1 MAWIVEG
8 IIPCPGAFAKAGAA
22 GWLKTGPAWAM
33 MGLMR
38 GGMIRTFLWF
48 AYFWLFQLVSIIFLF
63 VYYLIGLLGRK
74 RTQAGFLYRIT
85 RAWAR
90 QMIAAA
96 GGKVE
101 VSGLE
106 NLPVA
111 GGVLFVANH
120 QGAFD
125 IPLLL
130 GFVPGLKGFVSKK
143 ENFRLPIV
151 STWMRLLGCI
161 VIDRGDLRQ
170 SAGAIA
176 RGIADLKAGHSLVIF
191 PEGTRSKSGQLRD
204 FKDGSFKLATRSGAT
219 IVPLTI
225 DGSYRLLEA
234 NQGRIRPGT
243 VRLTIHPPVVLA
255 DLADGQKKNPV
266 ELVRGIIASKLPV

>member
-1 MAWIVEG
+1 
-8 IIPCPGAFAKAGAA
+8 
-22 GWLKTGPAWAM
+22 M
-33 MGLMR
+33 MGLTR

-48 AYFWLFQLVSIIFLF
+48 AYFWLFQLFSIIFLL

-74 RTQAGFLYRIT
+74 KSQARLLYRLT
-85 RAWAR
+85 RSWAR
-90 QMIAAA
+90 QLIIIA
-96 GGKVE
+96 GGRVE

-106 NLPVA
+106 NFPA
-111 GGVLFVANH
+111 GGGVLFVSNH

-151 STWMRLLGCI
+151 SIWMKLLGCI

-176 RGIADLKAGHSLVIF
+176 RGIADLKAGRSLVIF

-225 DGSYRLLEA
+225 DGSYRLLES
-234 NQGRIRPGT
+234 NHGRIRPGT
-243 VRLTIHPPVVLA
+243 VRLTIHPPMPASEWGAGNKLA
-255 DLADGQKKNPV
+255 LAERVQ
-266 ELVRGIIASKLPV
+266 RIIASALPS

>member
-1 MAWIVEG
+1 M
-8 IIPCPGAFAKAGAA
+8 
-22 GWLKTGPAWAM
+22 L
-33 MGLMR
+33 
-38 GGMIRTFLWF
+38 RTVFWF
-48 AYFWLFQLVSIIFLF
+48 TYFWLFQLASPIFLLGYF
-63 VYYLIGLLGRK
+63 LLGLLGRK
-74 RTQAGFLYRIT
+74 KSQARLLYRLT
-85 RAWAR
+85 RSWAR
-90 QMIAAA
+90 QLIIIA
-96 GGKVE
+96 GGRVE

-106 NLPVA
+106 NLPA
-111 GGVLFVANH
+111 GGGVLFVSNH

-151 STWMRLLGCI
+151 ATWMRLLGCI

-176 RGIADLKAGHSLVIF
+176 RGIGDLRAGRSLVIF
-191 PEGTRSKSGQLRD
+191 PEGTRSKSGRLRN

-225 DGSYRLLEA
+225 DGSYRLLEG
-234 NQGRIRPGT
+234 NHGRIRPGA
-243 VRLTIHPPVVLA
+243 VRLTIHPPLPAGEWAAGDKLALAERVQRIIGSVL
-255 DLADGQKKNPV
+255 P
-266 ELVRGIIASKLPV
+266 S

>member
-1 MAWIVEG
+1 MA
-8 IIPCPGAFAKAGAA
+8 
-22 GWLKTGPAWAM
+22 
-33 MGLMR
+33 
-38 GGMIRTFLWF
+38 RTVFWY
-48 AYFWLFQLVSIIFLF
+48 AYFWLFQLISTIFLLA
-63 VYYLIGLLGRK
+63 YYLIGLLGRK
-74 RTQAGFLYRIT
+74 RTQANFLYRIT

-101 VSGLE
+101 VAGLE
-106 NLPVA
+106 NLPSK
-111 GGVLFVANH
+111 GGVLFVSNH

-125 IPLLL
+125 IPLLI
-130 GFVPGLKGFVSKK
+130 GFVPVLKGFVSKK

-176 RGIADLKAGHSLVIF
+176 RGIRDLQAGRSLVIF
-191 PEGTRSKSGQLRD
+191 PEGTRSKSGQLRN

-225 DGSYRLLEA
+225 DGSYRLLEG
-234 NQGRIRPGT
+234 NHGRIRPGT
-243 VRLTIHPPVVLA
+243 VRLTIHPPLVAGDWASGDKAALA
-255 DLADGQKKNPV
+255 ESVQ
-266 ELVRGIIASKLPV
+266 RIIASALPS